1 MVDCQVCE
9 ALLGSGLVDAPQSLD
24 MEDWIDS
31 FSAARLGHQ
40 EIRLVLSPG
49 GRSAPAFSY
58 TNMLHKALRHLR
70 RYHRI
75 KQQDLAQ
82 QLGISASYLSEI
94 ESGAKAHAITV
105 DLLNRYA
112 ELFNVPVSSLM
123 LFSEQLSSGKRSEK
137 LRVAM
142 AAKLLKV
149 LDWIDQ
155 HADDREAA

>member
-1 MVDCQVCE
+1 M
-9 ALLGSGLVDAPQSLD
+9 AG
-24 MEDWIDS
+24 
-31 FSAARLGHQ
+31 R
-40 EIRLVLSPG
+40 RPG
-49 GRSAPAFSY
+49 RRFAIPGRSGSRSGFFGFSY
-58 TNMLHKALRHLR
+58 GSPRSSTGSEPGAIGPCFFLMFIMLNKALRHLR

-105 DLLNRYA
+105 DLLSRYA
-112 ELFNVPVSSLM
+112 EVFKVPISSLM
-123 LFSEQLSSGKRSEK
+123 LFSEELESGKRSEK
-137 LRVAM
+137 IRVAM

-155 HADDREAA
+155 HADDRETA